1 MVSQTRAYIVFAS
14 TTTKV
19 LVCTSSE
26 ERDLASKS
34 KLFPR
39 KLSREGSSKKKVTLA
54 EYQRSRIQELIK
66 NSNDPAKDLAE
77 ATMIQRRE
85 DGADA
90 DIEEGPLTHTKEQ
103 EQLRREVTDAF
114 HSIGDEDGEDFFT
127 KADGANEEDD
137 EILDPES
144 YRKFLLGVLGGK
156 DKEEAVREILR
167 TQTEE
172 ASAGDAPDPARGK
185 APKVRLDDNTEQD
198 NEEFLMK

>member
-1 MVSQTRAYIVFAS
+1 M
-14 TTTKV
+14 
-19 LVCTSSE
+19 
-26 ERDLASKS
+26 
-34 KLFPR
+34 
-39 KLSREGSSKKKVTLA
+39 A

-66 NSNDPAKDLAE
+66 NSDDPARDLAE

-85 DGADA
+85 NGVDA
-90 DIEEGPLTHTKEQ
+90 DSAEGPLTHTKEQ
-103 EQLRREVTDAF
+103 EQLRRQVTNAF
-114 HSIGDEDGEDFFT
+114 HSLGDDEEGGEFFTKKDGSDGEDDKDF
-127 KADGANEEDD
+127 ED
-137 EILDPES
+137 DPES

-185 APKVRLDDNTEQD
+185 APKVRADESTEQE